1 MKTTYLLREAQPDGS
16 VRMVETT
23 SEVWHEIVKADAL
36 LPQSERR
43 WFIYDTIPENGG
55 LDCIVIE
62 TTLEMWREWNNNQ
75 RKVRRS
81 NERKRELSFLSLDC
95 LIEDGDRDQF
105 QERMLI
111 DEGFESKIMSERS
124 VESLRVALNNWN
136 PWGIDLLEFY
146 IAGQKNSCTKEI
158 AVKYKVSEQTAR
170 KYKRQ
175 FEAFVKKYF
184 S

>member
-1 MKTTYLLREAQPDGS
+1 MKTTYLLREVQRDGS
-16 VRMVETT
+16 VQLVETT
-23 SEVWHEIVKADAL
+23 SEVWHAIVKADAL
-36 LPQSERR
+36 LPQSERH

-81 NERKRELSFLSLDC
+81 NERKREISFLSLDC
-95 LIEDGDRDQF
+95 LIEDSERDPF
-105 QERMLI
+105 QEHVLLDESFERDTISRHSI
-111 DEGFESKIMSERS
+111 DG
-124 VESLRVALNNWN
+124 LRDALKAWN
-136 PWGIDLLEFY
+136 PWGVELMEYY
-146 IAGQKNSCTKEI
+146 ISGKKASCTKAI
-158 AVKYKVSEQTAR
+158 AMKYEVSEQTVR

>member
-1 MKTTYLLREAQPDGS
+1 MKTTYLLREVQSDGS
-16 VRMVETT
+16 IQMVETT
-23 SEVWHEIVKADAL
+23 SEVWHAIVKADAL

-43 WFIYDTIPENGG
+43 WFIYDIIPENDG

-62 TTLEMWREWNNNQ
+62 TTLEMWREWNNSQ

-81 NERKRELSFLSLDC
+81 NERKREISFLSLDC
-95 LIEDGDRDQF
+95 LIEDGYRDQF
-105 QERMLI
+105 HERMLI
-111 DEGFESKIMSERS
+111 DDGFEAETISNRS
-124 VESLRVALNNWN
+124 IEGLRDTLRNWN

-146 IAGQKNSCTKEI
+146 IAGQKTSCTKVI
-158 AVKYKVSEQTAR
+158 AAKYSVSEQTAR